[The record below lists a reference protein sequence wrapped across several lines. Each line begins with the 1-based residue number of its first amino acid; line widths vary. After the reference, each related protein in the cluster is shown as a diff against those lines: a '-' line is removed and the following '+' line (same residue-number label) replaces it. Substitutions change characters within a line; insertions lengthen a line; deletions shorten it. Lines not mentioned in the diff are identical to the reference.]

1 RLIDNEGHDQQRF
14 LHVESRRMTLEQRGA
29 PASACRARK
38 PSTAL
43 LNASLRSPATM
54 WSAPAMLS
62 NSACGTKP
70 RNAVTLSSLTTRLML
85 PRTSKVGR
93 RRSEEHTSE

>member
-1 RLIDNEGHDQQRF
+1 
-14 LHVESRRMTLEQRGA
+14 MA
-29 PASACRARK
+29 
-38 PSTAL
+38 
-43 LNASLRSPATM
+43 ATM

-93 RRSEEHTSE
+93 RSLCIIAAISAVHRIITDRSIQPEHRDKLIAEGVEVVAV